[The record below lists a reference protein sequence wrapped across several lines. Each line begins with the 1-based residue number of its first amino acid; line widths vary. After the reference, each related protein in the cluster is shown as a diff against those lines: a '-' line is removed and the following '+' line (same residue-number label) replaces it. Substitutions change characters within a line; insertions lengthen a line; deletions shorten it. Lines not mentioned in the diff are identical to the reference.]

1 MKITVKVDNQSFDVN
16 VGDLNSRPVIAT
28 IDGQTFEVFPEE
40 TLRTVP
46 ATVAAAGVAAPA
58 PVASPA
64 PAAGAPAAASAS
76 AGAPGGLKAPIP
88 GVIITVTVKAG
99 DQVKKGQ
106 ELCVLEAMKMKNSLK
121 SPRDGKVISVKAN
134 VGEHVQKDAILIE
147 IGD

>member
-28 IDGQTFEVFPEE
+28 IDGQTFEVYPEE
-40 TLRTVP
+40 TLRTASAP
-46 ATVAAAGVAAPA
+46 VAATSMVAPA

-64 PAAGAPAAASAS
+64 PVTAAPATASTPV
-76 AGAPGGLKAPIP
+76 GATGGLKAPIP
-88 GVIITVTVKAG
+88 GVIITITVKAG